1 MQIGD
6 LVMLTLDRD
15 QQVGVVSKIYGD
27 AKHLDVQWVSGGK
40 GTCIAISRLCKVKPY
55 FQTDKKCP

>member
-6 LVMLTLDRD
+6 LVMHT
-15 QQVGVVSKIYGD
+15 QYTEQIGVVSKIYGD

-40 GTCIAISRLCKVKPY
+40 GTCIAVSRLCKVKPY